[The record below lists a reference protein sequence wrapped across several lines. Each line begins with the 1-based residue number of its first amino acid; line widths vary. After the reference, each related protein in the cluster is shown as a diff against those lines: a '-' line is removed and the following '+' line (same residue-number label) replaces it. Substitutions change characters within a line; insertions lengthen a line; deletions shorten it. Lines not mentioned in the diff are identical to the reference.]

1 MSIQDDIWKRLR
13 HSLTFSQRI
22 FDYSQK
28 KVAQYGANYT
38 AFALFMTFHYMV
50 PFFMRA
56 QASTETMYT
65 CLLAIKLIGA
75 LLCVGLLLKPYWP
88 HQLASRFPIYWH
100 LTLLY
105 CLPFSFT
112 LLFLMNGS
120 NVEWLVNISLEI
132 TLLIVLV
139 DWITF
144 LILSILGTTLG
155 ILFYIQF
162 IGTLPLLDLYSLYTL
177 GYVCLISLSIGLI
190 FARRKEQSF
199 DLLLLQNQHLSEA
212 QQKNREEL
220 IETLKYRQQLLQE
233 LKPEEVAVFDEVTT
247 SYMRQAIYRMTDY
260 MRLDV
265 TSITLDELQ
274 QALVD
279 FYKYKLQTFN
289 QPELL
294 FKKDTKQMALQADF
308 VKLKQL
314 LLNAISYVQQ
324 YNTAQNPITVTI
336 EDAWLGHEIAHMQN
350 YIRKLE
356 ALKITITTEPGLP
369 PTQPIYKID
378 LAKSS
383 TWVPQHEDEFL
394 LIENARIV
402 DAHYGYI
409 AEKAPYTQVYI
420 LPIKLREIRG
430 KVMELIKEPAAAVPE
445 ELSHPLAIQL
455 EQELMERL
463 KSTQVD
469 ISLIKKGL
477 DVIKRY
483 HGGVKRKSG
492 EPFFTHPINVAI
504 ILLDYSQD
512 QDAILGALLHD
523 TVEDTSLSF
532 VHIRAL
538 FGKTV
543 EFLVAK
549 ATNLEDHRRRV
560 SLTDRENIA
569 RIINYE
575 DPRAALIKLSDRLH
589 NMRTIQFHSSV
600 AKRKQI
606 AQETLE
612 HFVGLAH
619 KLGLKNMA
627 IELEQLSKEVLNIK
641 QQALDNGS

>member
-1 MSIQDDIWKRLR
+1 MSVQSIEGNNWKKLKYYLDFPRQILN
-13 HSLTFSQRI
+13 
-22 FDYSQK
+22 YSQK

-38 AFALFMTFHYMV
+38 AFAFFMTFHYMV
-50 PFFMRA
+50 PFFMRTQVSA
-56 QASTETMYT
+56 ESMYAW
-65 CLLAIKLIGA
+65 LLIIKLIGA
-75 LLCVGLLLKPYWP
+75 SLCVGLLLKPYWP
-88 HQLASRFPIYWH
+88 SKLVSYVPLYWH
-100 LTLLY
+100 FTLLY
-105 CLPFSFT
+105 CVPFSFT
-112 LLFLMNGS
+112 LVFLINGS
-120 NVEWLVNISLEI
+120 GVEWLVNISLGI

-155 ILFYIQF
+155 LLFYVQF
-162 IGTLPLLDLYSLYTL
+162 IGALPLLDIYSLYTL
-177 GYVCLISLSIGLI
+177 SYVCLVSLSIGLI

-199 DLLLLQNQHLSEA
+199 NLLLLQNQQLNEA

-233 LKPEEVAVFDEVTT
+233 LKPEEVAIFDEVTT
-247 SYMRQAIYRMTDY
+247 SYMKQAIYRMTDY

-265 TSITLDELQ
+265 TSVTLDDLQ

-279 FYKYKLQTFN
+279 LYKYKLQTPD

-294 FKKDTKQMALQADF
+294 FKKDTNQTVLQADF

-324 YNTAQNPITVTI
+324 YNTSHSPIIVAI
-336 EDAWLGHEIAHMQN
+336 EDAWLGHEIAHMQD
-350 YIRKLE
+350 YTRKLE
-356 ALKITITTEPGLP
+356 ALRITITTEPSVP
-369 PTQPIYKID
+369 PTQPLYKID
-378 LAKSS
+378 PAKSS

-394 LIENARIV
+394 LIENARII

-409 AEKAPYTQVYI
+409 AAKSTHTQSYI
-420 LPIKLREIRG
+420 LPVKLREIRG
-430 KVMELIKEPAAAVPE
+430 KVMELIKEPTAAVPE
-445 ELSHPLAIQL
+445 EVNHPLAIQL

-469 ISLIKKGL
+469 IGIIQKGL
-477 DVIKRY
+477 DIIKRY

-492 EPFFTHPINVAI
+492 EPFFTHPINVAL

-538 FGKTV
+538 FGRTV

-549 ATNLEDHRRRV
+549 ATNLEDHKRRV
-560 SLTDRENIA
+560 SLTDRENLV
-569 RIINYE
+569 RIMNYE

-589 NMRTIQFHSSV
+589 NMRTIQFHSSI

-612 HFVGLAH
+612 HFVPLAY
-619 KLGLKNMA
+619 KLSLENMA
-627 IELEQLSKEVLNIK
+627 AELRQLSNEVVNK
-641 QQALDNGS
+641 K

>member
-1 MSIQDDIWKRLR
+1 MSVQSSIDSNNWRKLNYYLAFPQYLL
-13 HSLTFSQRI
+13 S
-22 FDYSQK
+22 YSQK
-28 KVAQYGANYT
+28 KVTQYGANYT
-38 AFALFMTFHYMV
+38 AFAFFMAFHYML
-50 PFFMRA
+50 PFFMRTHVN
-56 QASTETMYT
+56 TETMYT
-65 CLLAIKLIGA
+65 WLLVIKLIGA
-75 LLCVGLLLKPYWP
+75 SLCMGLLLKPYWP
-88 HQLASRFPIYWH
+88 NQLTIYFPTYWH
-100 LTLLY
+100 ATLLY
-105 CLPFSFT
+105 CLPLSFT
-112 LLFLMNGS
+112 LLFLINGS
-120 NVEWLVNISLEI
+120 NVEWLVNISVGI

-144 LILSILGTTLG
+144 LFLSVIGTALG
-155 ILFYIQF
+155 IWFYVQF
-162 IGTLPLLDLYSLYTL
+162 IGTLPLLDIYSLYTL

-190 FARRKEQSF
+190 FARKKEQNF
-199 DLLLLQNQHLSEA
+199 NFLLLQNQQLSEA

-247 SYMRQAIYRMTDY
+247 SYMKQAIYRMTDY

-265 TSITLDELQ
+265 MTVTLDELQ
-274 QALVD
+274 QVLVD
-279 FYKYKLQTFN
+279 FYKYKLRTPDQA
-289 QPELL
+289 ELL
-294 FKKDTKQMALQADF
+294 FKKDTKQTGLQADF

-314 LLNAISYVQQ
+314 LLNAVNYVQQ
-324 YNTAQNPITVTI
+324 YNTGYNPITVTI
-336 EDAWLGHEIAHMQN
+336 EDAWLGHEIAHMKN
-350 YIRKLE
+350 YTRKLE
-356 ALKITITTEPGLP
+356 ALKITITTESSLP
-369 PTQPIYKID
+369 PTQPLYKID
-378 LAKSS
+378 PAKSS

-394 LIENARIV
+394 LIENARII

-409 AEKAPYTQVYI
+409 AAKSTYTQAYV

-430 KVMELIKEPAAAVPE
+430 KVMELIKEPVAVVPE
-445 ELSHPLAIQL
+445 EINHPIAIQL

-463 KSTQVD
+463 ESTQVD
-469 ISLIKKGL
+469 MSVIKKGL
-477 DVIKRY
+477 DIIKKY

-492 EPFFTHPINVAI
+492 EPFFTHPINVAL

-549 ATNLEDHRRRV
+549 ATNLEDHKRRI
-560 SLTDRENIA
+560 SLTERENIA

-612 HFVGLAH
+612 HFVPLAH

-627 IELEQLSKEVLNIK
+627 IELEELSKEVLNIK
-641 QQALDNGS
+641 